1 MIILSK
7 KQILMLHSQLISQTG
22 GIDGVR
28 DEALLESAVGAP
40 FQSFGDQDIYTKK
53 KKKAARLCFGLV
65 KNHAFLDGNKRIGAH
80 AMLVFLALNK
90 IELKYT
96 QTELSNIIL
105 EIASGE
111 KSFDDLLKWII
122 THQM

>member
-40 FQSFGDQDIYTKK
+40 FQSFGDQDIYPSIQQ
-53 KKKAARLCFGLV
+53 KAARLCFGLV

-80 AMLVFLALNK
+80 AMLIFLALNK

-122 THQM
+122 THQI